1 MRPDKIIRLAI
12 VLVLATG
19 MIGILTPI
27 ASAQSVN
34 ADETGLQQS
43 GQANDVIELPSL
55 IIDLFRSTPSGPAE
69 AAPSQ
74 PATPSAATSPASTQ
88 SAPLANLGSNPP
100 LVATTGD
107 YVPDEVLV
115 TVSGD
120 GQSVQDIANS
130 LGLQVRSVRTS
141 FLLGTSLVRFGIPD
155 GRPVGLVLAQLN
167 LDGRTSNSE
176 PNHIYSLQQA
186 ESVSGYALESI
197 SFNPGDANGASI
209 RLAVIDA
216 GRDKTHPALANITA
230 IDFDALPDT
239 PVVNTD
245 HGTSIVGLIAGQDG
259 FQGVAPGAH
268 IYHAR
273 AFENGKSNAD
283 AILAALD
290 WSAEQNVQ
298 IINMSFVGPRN
309 RLFEQACNAAFER
322 DILLVAAAGNNGPDA
337 PSAYPG
343 AYKSVIAVT
352 ATDQQNRRM
361 AQANIGSYIAIS
373 APGVGVLAP
382 IPGGGFDA
390 VTGTSFAAAIYS
402 GAIANLLQR
411 QPGQSSFEV
420 GRVAAKT
427 ALDLGKKGKDSEFGF
442 GLINFTSATQ
452 AMNR

>member
-1 MRPDKIIRLAI
+1 MRPDTIFRLAI
-12 VLVLATG
+12 TLLLASGFIGSLVPT
-19 MIGILTPI
+19 
-27 ASAQSVN
+27 ASAQSVKVED
-34 ADETGLQQS
+34 ASSQQS
-43 GQANDVIELPSL
+43 GQASDVIELPTL
-55 IIDLFRSTPSGPAE
+55 IIDLFRSTPQD
-69 AAPSQ
+69 Q
-74 PATPSAATSPASTQ
+74 PATTSPQTAAPVANVSPTSIQPASPTNFG
-88 SAPLANLGSNPP
+88 PNPP
-100 LVATTGD
+100 MVATTGN

-115 TVSGD
+115 TVNGD
-120 GQSVQDIANS
+120 GQFVQDIANS

-155 GRPVGLVLAQLN
+155 GRPVGLVLAQLGR
-167 LDGRTSNSE
+167 DGRASASE
-176 PNHIYSLQQA
+176 PNHVYSLQQA

-197 SFNPGDANGASI
+197 SFNPGDANGANI
-209 RLAVIDA
+209 RVGVIDA
-216 GRDKTHPALANITA
+216 GRDKKHPALANITA
-230 IDFDALPDT
+230 FDFDALPDT

-273 AFENGKSNAD
+273 AFENGKSNTE

-290 WSAEQNVQ
+290 WAAEQNVQ

-322 DILLVAAAGNNGPDA
+322 DILLVAAAGNNGPNA

-343 AYKSVIAVT
+343 AYKSVVAVT
-352 ATDQQNRRM
+352 ATDQQNQRM

-382 IPGGGFDA
+382 IPGGGFDM

-411 QPGQSSFEV
+411 QPDQSSFEV
-420 GRVAAKT
+420 ERVATKT

-442 GLINFTSATQ
+442 GLINFASASQ